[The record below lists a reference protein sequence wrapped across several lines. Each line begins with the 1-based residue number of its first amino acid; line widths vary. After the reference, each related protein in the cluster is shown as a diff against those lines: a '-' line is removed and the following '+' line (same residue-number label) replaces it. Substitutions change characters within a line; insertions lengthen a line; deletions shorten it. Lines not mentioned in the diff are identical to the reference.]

1 MTAAEVNALPELIRA
16 YIMQLETMCDPAGL
30 VRENAQLKDV
40 VRELSASNAMLRE
53 RLGETR

>member
-40 VRELSASNAMLRE
+40 VR
-53 RLGETR
+53 GEPE